1 MSEPYFEESEPQAE
15 RSQQPGSPR
24 GWLWLALLSLIV
36 PGLTALLL
44 VALRSL
50 AVDVGSWTA
59 IFRSALVVH
68 VDLSVFVWFMAVA
81 GLLWS
86 LRPSVAKPKTPWTL
100 AAIGALLIAI
110 APLFGGAEP
119 VLNNYIPVL
128 RHPLFFIGL
137 GLFTLGMLLAASRG
151 MQSDST
157 QHEAIAEGWILRAA
171 ALTTGIAAV
180 VFVHT
185 FARTPQGLIPEQY
198 FETLF
203 WGAGHVLQFVYGLLL
218 LFAWLRLAAAL
229 NYPLPQNGT
238 FAIAVLLSLLP
249 LSYAVWLELTAP
261 ILSADYRLGYS
272 TLMRWGNAWG
282 PLLIGLPLLWQSL
295 RNLTNGLCPHQRP
308 IRMALLSSFVVF
320 AVGGA
325 LGYAIQETNTVVPA
339 HYHGSIV
346 GVTLALMGLIY
357 SLMPRLGYAPV
368 SGRIA
373 SWQPAV
379 YAIGQLMHVAG
390 LALQAA
396 PRKTVGVEVDALG
409 TFATQLTRWGGGIA
423 VLGGILFLW
432 ACWRAM
438 RR

>member
-1 MSEPYFEESEPQAE
+1 MPNSTIPALQPTSAH
-15 RSQQPGSPR
+15 SNAPGSPR
-24 GWLWLALLSLIV
+24 SWLWLALLSLIV
-36 PGLTALLL
+36 PGLTALVL

-59 IFRSALVVH
+59 VFRSALVVH

-86 LRPSVAKPKTPWTL
+86 LRPGATLPRLPWLL
-100 AAIGALLIAI
+100 AAFGALLIA
-110 APLFGGAEP
+110 ASPLFGPAEP

-128 RHPLFFIGL
+128 RHPLFFFGL
-137 GLFTLGMLLAASRG
+137 GAFALGMLFSASRG
-151 MQSDST
+151 MQRYHNTDEP
-157 QHEAIAEGWILRAA
+157 QPEAWILRAA
-171 ALTTGIAAV
+171 ALLTGLAAV

-185 FARTPQGLIPEQY
+185 FTRTPQGLIPEQF

-203 WGAGHVLQFVYGLLL
+203 WGSGHILQFVYGLLL
-218 LFAWLRLAAAL
+218 LFAWLRLAQAL
-229 NYPLPQNGT
+229 YYPT
-238 FAIAVLLSLLP
+238 ISARVVAVAVLLSLLP
-249 LSYAVWLELTAP
+249 LLYALWLELATP
-261 ILSADYRLGYS
+261 LLTADYRLGYS
-272 TLMRWGNAWG
+272 ALMRWGNAWG
-282 PLLIGLPLLWQSL
+282 PLLIGVPILGHSLRTLGQSL
-295 RNLTNGLCPHQRP
+295 QPQQRP
-308 IRMALLSSFVVF
+308 LQIALLSSFLVF

-346 GVTLALMGLIY
+346 GVTLALMGLLY
-357 SLMPRLGYAPV
+357 SLLPRLGYAPV

-373 SWQPAV
+373 TWQPAI
-379 YAIGQLMHVAG
+379 YALGQLMHVTG

-396 PRKTVGVEVDALG
+396 PRKTVGVEMDAMGAL
-409 TFATQLTRWGGGIA
+409 ATQLTRWGGGLA

>member
-1 MSEPYFEESEPQAE
+1 MSETYFEERTPQAA
-15 RSQQPGSPR
+15 RNQQLGSPR
-24 GWLWLALLSLIV
+24 SWLWLALLSLIV

-50 AVDVGSWTA
+50 AVDVGNWTA

-86 LRPSVAKPKTPWTL
+86 LRPGMRTPKTPWVL
-100 AAIGALLIAI
+100 AAIGALCIAA

-128 RHPLFFIGL
+128 RHPLFFFGL
-137 GLFTLGMLLAASRG
+137 GLFALGMLSAASRG
-151 MQSDST
+151 MQADASQT
-157 QHEAIAEGWILRAA
+157 EAIAEGWILRAA
-171 ALTTGIAAV
+171 AFTTGIAAI

-185 FARTPQGLIPEQY
+185 FARVPHGLIPEQY

-203 WGAGHVLQFVYGLLL
+203 WGTGHLLQFVYGLLL
-218 LFAWLRLAAAL
+218 LFAWLRLAMAL
-229 NYPLPQNGT
+229 DYPLPQNGT
-238 FAIAVLLSLLP
+238 VAIAVVLSLAP
-249 LSYAVWLELTAP
+249 LSYAAWLELTAP
-261 ILSADYRLGYS
+261 ILSGEYRLGYS
-272 TLMRWGNAWG
+272 ALMRWGNAWG
-282 PLLIGLPLLWQSL
+282 PLLIGLPLVWQSL
-295 RNLTNGLCPHQRP
+295 RNFTNRLCPHQRP

-320 AVGGA
+320 AVGGG

-368 SGRIA
+368 SGHIA
-373 SWQPAV
+373 AWQPAV
-379 YAIGQLMHVAG
+379 YALGQLMHVAG

-409 TFATQLTRWGGGIA
+409 ALATQLTRWGGGIA

>member
-1 MSEPYFEESEPQAE
+1 MSQTYFEQSAPQAE
-15 RSQQPGSPR
+15 RGQQPGSPR
-24 GWLWLALLSLIV
+24 SWLWLALLSLIV

-86 LRPSVAKPKTPWTL
+86 LRPGAQKTAAPWIL

-137 GLFTLGMLLAASRG
+137 GLFALGMLLAASRG
-151 MQSDST
+151 MQSDPT
-157 QHEAIAEGWILRAA
+157 QNEAITEGWILRAA

-185 FARTPQGLIPEQY
+185 FARTPHGLIPEQY

-203 WGAGHVLQFVYGLLL
+203 WGTGHVLQFVYGLLL

-229 NYPLPQNGT
+229 DYPLPQNGT
-238 FAIAVLLSLLP
+238 VAIAVLLSLLP
-249 LSYAVWLELTAP
+249 LSYAAWLELTAP

-272 TLMRWGNAWG
+272 ALMRWGNAWG
-282 PLLIGLPLLWQSL
+282 PLLIGLPLLWHSL

-373 SWQPAV
+373 TWQPAV
-379 YAIGQLMHVAG
+379 YALGQLMHVAG

-409 TFATQLTRWGGGIA
+409 ALATQLTRWGGGIA